1 MWWVVVE
8 EQRGGGD
15 ARAWNVTKTKP
26 AGADREQADAVAR
39 SLAFSHQPEHP
50 SKVTERKV
58 LQVADGYLVI
68 ASGPT
73 AKFHFRVTLGHRVV
87 AP

>member
-8 EQRGGGD
+8 EQRGGGE
-15 ARAWNVTKTKP
+15 ARTWSVTKTKP
-26 AGADREQADAVAR
+26 AGGDREHADAVAR
-39 SLAFSHQPEHP
+39 SLAFSHEPVHP

-68 ASGPT
+68 
-73 AKFHFRVTLGHRVV
+73 
-87 AP
+87 

>member
-26 AGADREQADAVAR
+26 AGGDREHADAVAR
-39 SLAFSHQPEHP
+39 SLAFSHEPVHP

-73 AKFHFRVTLGHRVV
+73 AKFHFRVTLGESV
-87 AP
+87 ATP